1 MTPTSAI
8 GGPKTDMEANLE
20 RLPAVWFDYQFT
32 RYCLDAG
39 TRAFEPLAFPIQRPV
54 NDYRSWKGFPSEMAA
69 EAVRGRF
76 GHNELRMP
84 PPTFFNLLLEHAL
97 APFFVFQMFCVGL
110 WCLDEYW
117 YYSLFTLFMLI
128 SLEAMVVM
136 QRVTQ
141 HASLRAMRPVPADTM
156 VYRGGLWKPVPAS
169 ELVPGDIVEVR
180 APAHRDMEAMRQ
192 RKEAAQMASGPPTP
206 EKLAKLF
213 LGTGAGKSD
222 AQPDPSVVP
231 ADVLLLSGSVVVNEA
246 MLTGESIPQLKEA
259 ATPSLAITA
268 AACAAGNPEK
278 WLQGVARNM
287 VLAGT
292 SLVSSSSGE
301 DKPGGEEEEEGG
313 DAAAEAGAAA
323 APALLGP
330 RGGAV
335 GFVLRT
341 GFYTSQGDLMRTIM
355 FSTRRVTI
363 ENKDAYLFIAGLL
376 VFALAAAGYVLREGL
391 AQEGRDTWKLT
402 LHCILVVTSVV
413 PPELPVELSMAV
425 NNSLAALA
433 RKKVFCTEP
442 FRIPNAGI
450 IDACCF
456 DKTGT
461 LTSDQLLVRGVAYCA
476 GDAAMASS
484 GAKAAATITKARS
497 EAGKE
502 GLLETAEARAALEAA
517 KVAVVAAHISHR
529 DSWTVMAGCHAVV
542 MAEGGFAGDPL
553 ECAGLAAMGWTIG
566 VGGEAR
572 QLRAGEETPVI
583 AGSGS
588 KPNGGLTPP
597 KAVGSATDSIEVLRR
612 WPFASSLRRMTTV
625 VRTSGGSARVLCKGA
640 PEAIEK
646 LLHKVPA
653 GFSEAATALSL
664 VGARVIAL
672 AWKPLSLPTTSS
684 RSALKVAVAA
694 LSREGVESGLRSAGL
709 LVLDCPLK
717 PDSEEVV
724 TSLREADEAVLM
736 ITGDHPLTAVAVS
749 RKVGILPAPSD
760 GVSLLPIEAAT
771 GPAIRPTTATA
782 GFGMRCSGRST
793 ADSTVRILEAAPM
806 AAPEKGSGEP
816 TGHGAARWQV
826 VTSVSGLGPAVTFEP
841 ADIAALAS
849 TPLHLLFPGEDV
861 CVTGAGLAP
870 VLAQA
875 DLEAS
880 PRVSPKVVSSTSA
893 VDSEEDASVAAAASN
908 AQLHWGTMGPHQRA
922 VARLCGE
929 CRVFARVAPIQKERI
944 ITFLNSMG
952 KGTLMCGDGTNDV
965 GALKQAGVGISIV
978 SDPELE
984 DRLDQ
989 IESEK
994 ALLLNAAQSFRPKP
1008 GAAGHKAL
1016 TATEQAEAVQQVES
1030 ALRQRRQAS
1039 EERQADKS
1047 ADARRKKRALAS
1059 GDGFDSDSEDDSKA
1073 IVASKGKAKTSA
1085 WTDPVKLVKQQL
1097 KLQNIPRESPEGRR
1111 RLANARMQR
1120 EFREMEREMTL
1131 EANMVQFGDASIAA
1145 PFTSKRPSPRVALD
1159 VMLQGRCTLVTTHQM
1174 FRILAVN
1181 SLVASYTL
1189 SALYLHGARTGD
1201 TQATV
1206 TGIAMSAFFMMLTF
1220 TKPLEKLSKAKP
1232 DTTVFTSPLLLSVFG
1247 QFIIHLS
1254 AMMLAV
1260 YLCEPY
1266 VEFVPNPFAIVEEA
1280 KALPTVGMPLSVVDD
1295 AAAAAA
1301 AAAAATLAAG
1311 EEDGDWEI
1319 GWTAGADGGSILATP
1334 LPAAAAAQTADVA
1347 SWLAGDVAEVT
1358 MDGGFTPNVLNTVVF
1373 LVTTVQQATTFA
1385 VNYRGRPFMP
1395 DFLENRSFSYGLL
1408 ALYALAFLAAFDM
1421 LGLQE
1426 TLQLVPMPNEFMSQ
1440 AVIAIMTVDVV
1451 ACFGLEYGL
1460 RRAYAVP
1467 TE

>member
-1 MTPTSAI
+1 
-8 GGPKTDMEANLE
+8 
-20 RLPAVWFDYQFT
+20 
-32 RYCLDAG
+32 
-39 TRAFEPLAFPIQRPV
+39 
-54 NDYRSWKGFPSEMAA
+54 
-69 EAVRGRF
+69 
-76 GHNELRMP
+76 
-84 PPTFFNLLLEHAL
+84 
-97 APFFVFQMFCVGL
+97 
-110 WCLDEYW
+110 
-117 YYSLFTLFMLI
+117 
-128 SLEAMVVM
+128 
-136 QRVTQ
+136 
-141 HASLRAMRPVPADTM
+141 
-156 VYRGGLWKPVPAS
+156 
-169 ELVPGDIVEVR
+169 
-180 APAHRDMEAMRQ
+180 
-192 RKEAAQMASGPPTP
+192 
-206 EKLAKLF
+206 
-213 LGTGAGKSD
+213 
-222 AQPDPSVVP
+222 VVP

-259 ATPSLAITA
+259 AAPSLATTA
-268 AACAAGNPEK
+268 ASAPGEDPEK
-278 WLQGVARNM
+278 WLQGLARNM

-301 DKPGGEEEEEGG
+301 AEPEDEGG
-313 DAAAEAGAAA
+313 DAGSAASSSAEVSGKGGIV
-323 APALLGP
+323 GP

-376 VFALAAAGYVLREGL
+376 VFALAAAAYVLREGL
-391 AQEGRDTWKLT
+391 SQEGRDTWKLT

-442 FRIPNAGI
+442 FRIPNAGM

-461 LTSDQLLVRGVAYCA
+461 LTSDQLLVRGVAYCS
-476 GDAAMASS
+476 GDAGMVKPGGLSS
-484 GAKAAATITKARS
+484 VSTSKSRS

-502 GLLETAEARAALEAA
+502 GLLDTAEARSSLAATG
-517 KVAVVAAHISHR
+517 VRVVPANSSHR

-553 ECAGLAAMGWTIG
+553 ECAGLASVGWTIG
-566 VGGEAR
+566 AGGEAR
-572 QLRAGEETPVI
+572 QLRSGEDTPVI
-583 AGSGS
+583 AGSGN
-588 KPNGGLTPP
+588 KPNGGMTPP
-597 KAVGSATDSIEVLRR
+597 SPAGSGSDAVEVLRR

-625 VRTSGGSARVLCKGA
+625 VSTTTAGGAGSARVLCKGA

-646 LLHKVPA
+646 LLHTVPE

-664 VGARVIAL
+664 AGARVIAL
-672 AWKPLSLPTTSS
+672 AWKPIKLPATSS
-684 RSALKVAVAA
+684 KSALKAAIAA
-694 LSREGVESGLRSAGL
+694 LSREEVEADLRSAGL

-717 PDSEEVV
+717 PDSEAVV
-724 TSLREADEAVLM
+724 TALREANEAVLM

-749 RKVGILPAPSD
+749 RKVGILPAPID
-760 GVSLLPIEAAT
+760 GVSLLPPEASPPVSSSAAAA
-771 GPAIRPTTATA
+771 PAASGWGGLHA
-782 GFGMRCSGRST
+782 SGRRS
-793 ADSTVRILEAAPM
+793 AHSAVRILEIKPAEAAS
-806 AAPEKGSGEP
+806 ASSSAPAE
-816 TGHGAARWQV
+816 ARWQV
-826 VTSVSGLGPAVTFEP
+826 VTSVAGRGPSVSYEALDV
-841 ADIAALAS
+841 AALAS
-849 TPLHLLFPGEDV
+849 TPLRDLFPGEDV
-861 CVTGAGLAP
+861 CVTGSGLAP

-875 DLEAS
+875 DAEAMAG
-880 PRVSPKVVSSTSA
+880 SA
-893 VDSEEDASVAAAASN
+893 AKSGGSDDDKEDASAAAAVSDS
-908 AQLHWGTMGPHQRA
+908 QLLWATMGTHQRA

-929 CRVFARVAPIQKERI
+929 CTVFARVAPVQKERI
-944 ITFLNSMG
+944 ITFLNSLG

-994 ALLLNAAQSFRPKP
+994 ALLIDAAQQFRPKP
-1008 GAAGHKAL
+1008 GARGVPAM
-1016 TATEQAEAVQQVES
+1016 TAEEQAAAVEQVES
-1030 ALRQRRQAS
+1030 ALRKRKQAA
-1039 EERQADKS
+1039 EDRLADKS
-1047 ADARRKKRALAS
+1047 ADAKRKRKVLAV
-1059 GDGFDSDSEDDSKA
+1059 GDGFDSDSDEDAKLA
-1073 IVASKGKAKTSA
+1073 MVASAKGGGKAKKGKRSA

-1097 KLQNIPRESPEGRR
+1097 KLQKIPRESPEGRR

-1120 EFREMEREMTL
+1120 EFREMEKEMSL

-1159 VMLQGRCTLVTTHQM
+1159 IMLQGRCTLVTTHQM

-1220 TKPLEKLSKAKP
+1220 TKPLDKLSKAKP
-1232 DTTVFTSPLLLSVFG
+1232 DTTVFTSPLLISVFG

-1260 YLCEPY
+1260 HLCEPY
-1266 VEFVPNPFAIVEEA
+1266 VEFVPNPFAIKEETIKGPSMA
-1280 KALPTVGMPLSVVDD
+1280 HTTLSVVDD
-1295 AAAAAA
+1295 TAAAAAA
-1301 AAAAATLAAG
+1301 AAAAQLAAG
-1311 EEDGDWEI
+1311 DEDGDWET
-1319 GWTAGADGGSILATP
+1319 GWSAGSDGGSILATP
-1334 LPAAAAAQTADVA
+1334 VPAAAVAQTADTA
-1347 SWLAGDVAEVT
+1347 SWLSGHVDEVT
-1358 MDGGFTPNVLNTVVF
+1358 MDSTFTPNVLNSVVF
-1373 LVTTVQQATTFA
+1373 LITTVQQATTFA

-1395 DFLENRSFSYGLL
+1395 DFLENKTFSYGLL

-1426 TLQLVPMPNEFMSQ
+1426 TLELVPMPNEFMSQ

-1451 ACFGLEYGL
+1451 SCFGLEYGL
-1460 RRAYAVP
+1460 RRFYKVP